1 MVKSR
6 ASWPT
11 FKYDPP
17 KIVVSDWKLPP
28 ISKMKVSGSYFW
40 AFCSRNPPEPK
51 TLTI

>member
-28 ISKMKVSGSYFW
+28 ISKMKVSGAYFW
-40 AFCSRNPPEPK
+40 AFYSRE
-51 TLTI
+51 